1 MDSNERKKQIRA
13 VAAALISNDQE
24 IARPKASSTDM
35 TEKNRLFGRNM
46 LYLSVLTAILGLY
59 LNDFW
64 WQIMFIFFSLTL
76 RYRLMAIGKP
86 NKETIQGTIPLLEH
100 RAL

>member
-76 RYRLMAIGKP
+76 AAIG
-86 NKETIQGTIPLLEH
+86 LWRLENPTK
-100 RAL
+100 RPFKGLFRS